1 MEQAARVVGTLYL
14 IKNPSLLA
22 DFTDHGKLLFYER
35 SLASGFHEHE
45 LATIASECK
54 AIKARQKG
62 KRRAP
67 GHGSN
72 IRKIAMGVGLGETC
86 DIFHPD
92 ASGATLLTQQ
102 RPCVM
107 AREAGSRLSKVF
119 AAIRRLILSVTT
131 HPS

>member
-1 MEQAARVVGTLYL
+1 MEQAVRVVGTLYW

-22 DFTDHGKLLFYER
+22 DFTEHGKLLFYER
-35 SLASGFHEHE
+35 SLASGFPEHE

-72 IRKIAMGVGLGETC
+72 IRKIAMAVGLGETY
-86 DIFHPD
+86 DIFYPD
-92 ASGATLLTQQ
+92 SSGDPADATKTL
-102 RPCVM
+102 RH
-107 AREAGSRLSKVF
+107 GSRGWKQTL
-119 AAIRRLILSVTT
+119 
-131 HPS
+131 